1 MGKRASRAMAPRET
15 AMKTRGFRVP
25 AVPKG
30 PVKAERGC
38 GAGRPAAPRDA
49 RELRHKG

>member
-1 MGKRASRAMAPRET
+1 MGKRMGRGTAPRET

-30 PVKAERGC
+30 PVKAERRC
-38 GAGRPAAPRDA
+38 GAGRPAAPREV
-49 RELRHKG
+49 RGLRHKG